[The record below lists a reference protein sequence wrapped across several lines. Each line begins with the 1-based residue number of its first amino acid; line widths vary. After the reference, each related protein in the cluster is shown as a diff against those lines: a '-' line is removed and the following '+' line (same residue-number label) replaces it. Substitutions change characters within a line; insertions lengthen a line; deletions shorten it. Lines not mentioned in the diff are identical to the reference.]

1 MARLTT
7 YLAAFVAIALAVTA
21 ATAVQAK
28 TNALQPDAQQPNAS
42 REVSPL
48 PILDHRAEIDFGEE
62 IELHAEVEIGGIQ
75 TVEVKAIYRPIGPSR
90 ISTYAYAD
98 VQVRT
103 AQDKLNVQ
111 FTIPTGG
118 TKYYPPGTEFDVHF
132 ELLDSEGVTHS
143 TAPFRV
149 EYLDPRINWR
159 RVSNGPVTAVYH
171 GISDNLARDLVDHAV
186 AVLPG
191 ITATIGVDEPPS
203 IKAVLFNS
211 VKQATPY
218 FPTVSKTA
226 TDRQFFAGFA
236 MSEYGLFVMASPSRG
251 IFVHEMTHLVVAEA
265 EKSPLGR
272 DAPSWLNE
280 GLAVYFQNEG
290 DASQLERRLAVPARQ
305 GNLLPIKNM
314 NRVPGRRDEISV
326 FYPQAGHFVAYLINS
341 HGHERIGALLENLD
355 SGQEIADAFLSAYG
369 ESLYDVENV
378 WRSTLGA
385 GALPTPDSAS
395 SQLPPPVMTQVPL
408 LKPPVDTDESAA
420 PETVGDAATS
430 PTPVPKT
437 APAPTSAPP
446 QDAANYGSPAEVLE
460 DGSPGRL
467 VTIVIIAFSLGA
479 FAAIS
484 GAFAF
489 ARLRTRRRPAQ
500 GS

>member
-1 MARLTT
+1 MARPAIF
-7 YLAAFVAIALAVTA
+7 LAALAAIAVV
-21 ATAVQAK
+21 ATMATGVSAT

-203 IKAVLFNS
+203 IKAVLFDS
-211 VKQATPY
+211 VRQATPY

-251 IFVHEMTHLVVAEA
+251 IFVHEMTHLVVAES

-290 DASQLERRLAVPARQ
+290 DVRSLERRLAGPARQ

-314 NRVPGRRDEISV
+314 NRVPGRRDEINV
-326 FYPQAGHFVAYLINS
+326 FYPQAGHFVAYLIN
-341 HGHERIGALLENLD
+341 
-355 SGQEIADAFLSAYG
+355 
-369 ESLYDVENV
+369 V
-378 WRSTLGA
+378 
-385 GALPTPDSAS
+385 
-395 SQLPPPVMTQVPL
+395 
-408 LKPPVDTDESAA
+408 
-420 PETVGDAATS
+420 
-430 PTPVPKT
+430 
-437 APAPTSAPP
+437 
-446 QDAANYGSPAEVLE
+446 
-460 DGSPGRL
+460 
-467 VTIVIIAFSLGA
+467 
-479 FAAIS
+479 
-484 GAFAF
+484 
-489 ARLRTRRRPAQ
+489 ARP
-500 GS
+500 

>member
-1 MARLTT
+1 MARLTIF
-7 YLAAFVAIALAVTA
+7 LAALVAIALV
-21 ATAVQAK
+21 ATMATGVEAT
-28 TNALQPDAQQPNAS
+28 TNALQPDAS
-42 REVSPL
+42 REVSRL
-48 PILDHRAEIDFGEE
+48 PVIEHRAEIDFGEA
-62 IELHAEVEIGGIQ
+62 IELHAEIQVGGID
-75 TVEVKAIYRPIGPSR
+75 TVETRAIYRPHGPSR

-98 VQVRT
+98 VQVNPVFDR
-103 AQDKLNVQ
+103 LNVQ

-118 TKYYPPGTEFDVHF
+118 ATYYPPGTEFEVHF

-143 TAPFRV
+143 TTPFMV

-159 RVSNGPVTAVYH
+159 RVSNGPVTAIYH

-186 AVLPG
+186 AVLPS
-191 ITATIGVDEPPS
+191 ITATIGVDEPPT
-203 IKAVLFNS
+203 IKAVLFDS
-211 VKQATPY
+211 VRQATPY
-218 FPTVSKTA
+218 FPPVSKTA

-251 IFVHEMTHLVVAEA
+251 IFVHEMTHLVVAES

-290 DASQLERRLAVPARQ
+290 DVRSLERRLAGPARQ

-314 NRVPGRRDEISV
+314 NRVPGRRDEINV
-326 FYPQAGHFVAYLINS
+326 FYPQSGHFVAYLINS
-341 HGHERIGALLENLD
+341 YGHERVGALLENLD
-355 SGQEIADAFLSAYG
+355 SGQEIADAFQSAYG

-378 WRSTLGA
+378 WRSKMGA
-385 GALPTPDSAS
+385 GPLPTPDSAR
-395 SQLPPPVMTQVPL
+395 SQLPPPVMTQIPL
-408 LKPPVDTDESAA
+408 LKPPADT
-420 PETVGDAATS
+420 VNS
-430 PTPVPKT
+430 PTSEGAGESVNLTKPAPPT
-437 APAPTSAPP
+437 APAPTSAPH
-446 QDAANYGSPAEVLE
+446 QEASDYGSPAEVLD
-460 DGSPGRL
+460 DGTPGRFAA
-467 VTIVIIAFSLGA
+467 IAIIAVSLGA

-489 ARLRTRRRPAQ
+489 TRLRTRRRRAI